1 MVSQTVLTIYSKCFL
16 MSKLQR
22 DSQTYTAWIKIDD
35 SLPWIEL
42 KETFQTKT
50 EAKESTK
57 VKLSAVKI
65 KIIRMPQR

>member
-1 MVSQTVLTIYSKCFL
+1 MVHSKCFL
-16 MSKLQR
+16 MSKLR

-50 EAKESTK
+50 QAKESTK
-57 VKLSAVKI
+57 VKLNAVKI
-65 KIIRMPQR
+65 KIIRMPER

>member
-1 MVSQTVLTIYSKCFL
+1 MVHSKCFL
-16 MSKLQR
+16 MPKMGR

-57 VKLSAVKI
+57 VKLNAVKI
-65 KIIRMPQR
+65 KIIRMPER

>member
-1 MVSQTVLTIYSKCFL
+1 MVRSKWFL
-16 MSKLQR
+16 MSKLER

-65 KIIRMPQR
+65 KIVSMPQR